1 MAQKKDLNISPYYDD
16 YDSSKNFYKVLFKPG
31 YPVQARELT
40 TLQSILQNQVEQF
53 GSHIFKEGSV
63 VIPGG
68 ITYDDQYSAV
78 KLSPLQFGI
87 DVSIY
92 ASQLVGK
99 VIEGRSSGVT
109 ATVQQVVLP
118 NGVDVEYLT
127 LYVNYE
133 GSSPDNFTLD
143 TFANGESLIA
153 KENVVY
159 GNTTISEGQE
169 VATLISSD
177 ATATGAAVSIADG
190 VYFIRGTFVNVTKQT
205 LILDYYTNTPSY
217 RVGLKIDELIIGA
230 KDDPSLYDNAQGFT
244 NYAAPGADRFKIGLS
259 LSKKSTD
266 DYNDSDFVEVL
277 KVVNGDKRK
286 IQEKSSYNIIQ
297 DYMAERTY
305 EESGNYTVAPFNIK
319 INNSLNDRL
328 GNAGVYFAD
337 QKTDEGATPSD
348 DLACLRVGGGTAYVR
363 GYQIDTGNTTILD
376 VPKPRDTETINAAGV
391 PFSMGNR
398 MQLQKVTGQPQYRK
412 EIALYNGY
420 SASTLE
426 IGRARVYNLSLNSA
440 EYVGDASKWNLY
452 LYDVQT
458 FTRLSLNRA
467 LSATEVLHSYHI
479 RGAHS
484 GATGYVWNSAGAGN
498 GGTSGTGNDLFVEQT
513 SGRFLSNEPLI
524 IQGNSIAVQTLTVK
538 AFGIKD
544 VKSVKQTATG
554 AYTQDFVGFAFLE
567 KFPLP
572 NGIKVG
578 IVTNT
583 GLTLRSPGSVFTG
596 ITTNTIIR
604 YSQGDGDEI
613 FANVD
618 AISADGSAVTLG
630 ALGVSVAGIF
640 SGTPINTSGTVDISV
655 GAPSVKESDQGSLY
669 TSLPDI
675 NISSVDFKS
684 SSLTITAQITGEGI
698 ASSTTTLDISGTPG
712 VKDGSGAGIST
723 AFFDSY
729 SAHRYSIHYG
739 STNGVAGV
747 KRGNFSYNGGG
758 SQVVIG
764 GLNAT
769 DANTVANVTAVKQGI
784 QSKVKNYVKSNIVE
798 VTASKLQQS
807 GIGTGIQDGLTWNP
821 YAYGLRVQDREI
833 SLNVPDVANIVA
845 VRETTNEEQPTFDV
859 ITFSATAAVATNAI
873 IGEDI
878 AGQSSN
884 AIARVVTNNGSS
896 PSSGGANR
904 LGIVY
909 LNDRTF
915 RVNEVVKF
923 TESNI
928 TTNVEGINT
937 TEGDGKYQDISRS
950 FTLDEGQRDQFY
962 DYSRL
967 VRKRNYAIPSRRMV
981 IVFDKYV
988 VPTGD
993 QGDVF
998 TVMSYDKARYN
1009 KNIPTIGIDQVRAT
1023 DTLDF
1028 RPRVPDFTSNTVSP
1042 FAFDARTTQFNVEPK
1057 FLLAPNEQSILGY
1070 DYYLPRID
1078 KLYIDK
1084 NGTLSVIEGQSE
1096 RDPLPPAVN
1105 STSMMELATIAYPAY
1120 LYNPGD
1126 ADIYLTDNKRYT
1138 MRDIG
1143 KLENRIEG
1151 LERTTTLSLLEVNT
1165 EALKI
1170 QDAQGNDRFKSGFFV
1185 DDFQN
1190 NDNIDLEYSS
1200 VGVDSQVGEIRP
1212 IIGQNSLESALMPS
1226 SNIVDSELD
1235 RSENFAL
1242 LDGNVVKR
1250 GNSVLLDY
1258 DEVPW
1263 INQPLATRVEN
1274 VNPFH
1279 VISFEGLVDLTPI
1292 SDSWLRTI
1300 RLDPM
1305 TAVVQENKR
1314 RTDEVVRWTQRRR
1327 WTSWFWSYYYWSNGA
1342 PGTTRSTS
1350 TEVRRTHFKG
1360 DVITSSGDDQYMRSR
1375 NTTFDAKL
1383 LKPTTQHYQFMDGQ
1397 SGMDFIPKLLEISND
1412 STLENYG
1419 SSGVFQVGE
1428 EVIGYMGT
1436 TRIINFRVANQNHK
1450 AGPYNAP
1457 TNVYT
1462 YLPYKPAEQFQ
1473 SIYTSSSKVLNVD
1486 CFALSEKAQGEYSGY
1501 VVMGAK
1507 LVGQTSGA
1515 VAYVKDLRL
1524 VSDNYGDLQ
1533 GCWFLRDPFVDPQPS
1548 VVIPS
1553 GEAEY
1558 KITGD
1563 PTNAKQLKGSKLIS
1577 SAEIGFQSMGRFR
1590 EIQYQDID
1598 KTVTTQVT
1606 TITRTYQGHR
1616 SDPLAQ
1622 SFAVASNIQAP
1633 DSSTIQSSNINL
1645 DDDQHGAFLTSI
1657 DLFFAKKPTTGQ
1669 SNPCVVQV
1677 RTVELGTPTLTNL
1690 NLGEVIYP
1698 DDITTSEDGSVA
1710 TNVKFKEPVYLEA
1723 GKEYAIV
1730 LLATTT
1736 DQYEVWIARMGEN
1749 VIGGAT
1755 GDGVGGSTIIYTQQW
1770 ALGSLYKS
1778 QNGSIWSPSQM
1789 EDMKMKLYK
1798 AKFKPSEGTA
1808 YFSNPTLSES
1818 NDYIRLLDSNPI
1830 TTLART
1836 GRINITNLASG
1847 HAGLTTFVPG
1857 TKILGS
1863 TNDAVHAYIVGTGAS
1878 VTNATIAR
1886 GGSGYNNTLSA
1897 VSTYNIVGNGEGFE
1911 ININAVDSTGAIT
1924 GFTTAGTAKGYKV
1937 GDVVG
1942 IVTAD
1947 VSGSVGV
1954 GAFLTIEENSGL
1966 DTLYLSGIQGTSAT
1980 GSFKDTED
1988 FRYVDPVS
1996 GLVQNASTGSG
2007 PVLASDL
2014 TLDGGVYD
2022 GKHFRVSH
2030 FNHGMHATNN
2040 KLQLFDIAANAEISL
2055 LSLDVGVSASS
2066 ISVGST
2072 VGFSTFEGA
2081 PIGIGSTGYVR
2092 IGDEIIGYRSVGNG
2106 SLDDIIR
2113 GVDSTIV
2120 TSYSAGEP
2128 LEKYELNGVSLRRIN
2143 NFTHQISPIDIGLNH
2158 YYVGFNTTSG
2168 GKNRSAD
2175 AVANPELSFTEDG
2188 FAGGDFARGTMNI
2201 QFETVTPCYNIVTP
2215 SPMVSSKASIRT
2227 VTGTSVGGAEV
2238 SFEDKG
2244 FQPVQ
2249 LNTPNDL
2256 TSPRIV
2262 CSRINETT
2270 YLGNIERNK
2279 SFTTGITLQTQNQ
2292 NVSPIIYTDVA
2303 YSQLGTNMIDNPVSN
2318 YPENGEVKT
2327 HTEDPHSAVYVSR
2340 LIKLNKT
2347 ADSLKVLITAYRGAD
2362 ADFRVLYSL
2371 QKPDSMEILQEF
2383 ELFPGYDNLKDTTG
2397 DGLGNQVIDEA
2408 LNSGLPDAQVTP
2420 SLYGEYKE
2428 YEFTADN
2435 LGEFNGYVIKVV
2447 MSSTNQAQPVKI
2459 SDIRTIAVK

>member
-16 YDSSKNFYKVLFKPG
+16 YDSSKNFHKVLFKPG

-40 TLQSILQNQVEQF
+40 TLQSIMQNQIEQF
-53 GSHIFKEGSV
+53 GKHMFKEGSV

-68 ITYDDQYSAV
+68 ITFDDQYSAV

-92 ASQLVGK
+92 ASELVDK
-99 VIEGRSSGVT
+99 VIEGRSSGIT

-118 NGVDVEYLT
+118 NGSDVEYLT
-127 LYVNYE
+127 LYVKYSS
-133 GSSPDNFTLD
+133 SSPENFSSDVFT
-143 TFANGESLIA
+143 NGESLIV

-159 GNTTISEGQE
+159 GNTTIGEGQE
-169 VATLISSD
+169 VATLISED
-177 ATATGAAVSIADG
+177 ATSTGSSVSISDG
-190 VYFIRGTFVNVTKQT
+190 VFFIRGTFVNVTKQT
-205 LILDYYTNTPSY
+205 LILDYYTNSPSY

-230 KDDPSLYDNAQGFT
+230 KDDPTLYDNAQGFT
-244 NYAAPGADRFKIGLS
+244 NYAAPGADRFKISLS
-259 LSKKSTD
+259 LTKKGTD
-266 DYNDSDFVEVL
+266 DYDDSDFVEVL
-277 KVVNGDKRK
+277 KVVNGQVRK
-286 IQEKSSYNIIQ
+286 IQAKSSYNIIE
-297 DYMAERTY
+297 DYLAERTY
-305 EESGNYTVAPFNIK
+305 EESGNYTVEPFDIK
-319 INNSLNDRL
+319 LSNSLNNRL
-328 GNAGVYFAD
+328 GNGGVYFAD
-337 QKTDEGATPSD
+337 QKTDEGETPTD
-348 DLACLRVGGGTAYVR
+348 DLACLRIGGGTAYVR
-363 GYQIDTGNTTILD
+363 GYQIDTGHTTAID
-376 VPKPRDTETINAAGV
+376 VPKPRDTQKIDASSI

-398 MQLQKVTGQPQYRK
+398 IQLQKVVGQPQYRK

-426 IGRARVYNLSLNSA
+426 IGRARVYNLSISS
-440 EYVGDASKWNLY
+440 EYVDDSSKWNLY

-458 FTRLSLNRA
+458 FTRLSLNRS
-467 LSATEVLHSYHI
+467 LSSTEVLHSYHVK
-479 RGAHS
+479 GGHS

-513 SGRFLSNEPLI
+513 SGRFLANEPLI
-524 IQGNSIAVQTLTVK
+524 IQGNSIAVQTLAVK
-538 AFGIKD
+538 SFGIKD
-544 VKSVKQTATG
+544 VKYVKQTASG
-554 AYTQDFVGFAFLE
+554 AYTQDFGGFAFLD
-567 KFPLP
+567 KYPLP

-578 IVTNT
+578 IVTNSGT
-583 GLTLRSPGSVFTG
+583 TLRSPGAVFTG

-604 YSQGDGDEI
+604 YSQGSGDEI
-613 FANVD
+613 FANVS
-618 AISADGSAVTLG
+618 AISPDGYALTL
-630 ALGVSVAGIF
+630 APLGVSVAGIF
-640 SGTPINTSGTVDISV
+640 SGTPINTSGTVDIAV
-655 GAPSVKESDQGSLY
+655 GAPSIREGEQGSLY
-669 TSLPDI
+669 SVLPDT
-675 NISSVDFKS
+675 NISAIDFDKS
-684 SSLTITAQITGEGI
+684 TLTITAQITGEGI

-723 AFFDSY
+723 AFFDSF
-729 SAHRYSIHYG
+729 APNRYSVHYG
-739 STNGVAGV
+739 SGNGVAGV
-747 KRGNFSYNGGG
+747 KPGNFSYNTGG

-769 DANTVANVTAVKQGI
+769 DSDTVVNVTAIKQGI
-784 QSKVKNYVKSNIVE
+784 QSKVKNFVKSNIIE
-798 VTASKLQQS
+798 ITASKLQQS

-833 SLNVPDVANIVA
+833 SLNVPDVSKIIAI
-845 VRETTNEEQPTFDV
+845 RESTNEEQPTFDI
-859 ITFSATAAVATNAI
+859 ITFSATAAVASNAI

-878 AGQSSN
+878 VGDSSN
-884 AIARVVTNNGSS
+884 AIARVVTNNGST
-896 PSSGGANR
+896 PSSGGANK

-915 RVNEVVKF
+915 QLNEIAKF

-928 TTNVEGINT
+928 TSTVEGINA

-950 FTLDEGQRDQFY
+950 FTLDEGQRDQYY

-967 VRKRNYAIPSRRMV
+967 VRKRNSAIPSKRMLV
-981 IVFDKYV
+981 VFDKYV
-988 VPTGD
+988 VPSGD
-993 QGDVF
+993 KGDVF

-1009 KNIPTIGIDQVRAT
+1009 KDIPSIGINQVRAT
-1023 DTLDF
+1023 DALDF

-1042 FAFDARTTQFNVEPK
+1042 FSFDARTTQFNVEPK

-1070 DYYLPRID
+1070 EYYLPRID

-1084 NGTLSVIEGQSE
+1084 NGTLSVVQGQSE
-1096 RDPLPPAVN
+1096 RDPLPPSQV
-1105 STSMMELATIAYPAY
+1105 SPSMMELATIAYPAY

-1126 ADIYLTDNKRYT
+1126 ADIYLTDNRRYT

-1165 EALKI
+1165 EAFKI
-1170 QDAQGNDRFKSGFFV
+1170 QDSQGNDRFKSGFFV

-1190 NDNIDLEYSS
+1190 NDNIDLDYSS
-1200 VGVDSQVGEIRP
+1200 VAVDERAGEIRP
-1212 IIGQNSLESALMPS
+1212 IMGQNSLESALMPA
-1226 SNIVDSELD
+1226 SNIVDTELD
-1235 RSENFAL
+1235 RSEDFAL

-1250 GNSVLLDY
+1250 GDSVLLDF

-1279 VISFEGLVDLTPI
+1279 VIDFRGLVDLTPI

-1305 TAVVQENKR
+1305 SAVIKENKK
-1314 RTDEVVRWTQRRR
+1314 RTDEVVRWTQRKK

-1342 PGTTRSTS
+1342 PGTTRTTS
-1350 TEVRRTHFKG
+1350 TEVRKTHFKG
-1360 DVITSSGDDQYMRSR
+1360 DVITSTGDDQYMRSR

-1383 LKPTTQHYQFMDGQ
+1383 LKPTTQHYQFMDNQ
-1397 SGMDFIPKLLEISND
+1397 AGMDFIPKLLEISND
-1412 STLENYG
+1412 TSLDNYG
-1419 SSGVFQVGE
+1419 SVGVFQVGE
-1428 EVIGYMGT
+1428 EVLGYDGNKK
-1436 TRIINFRVANQNHK
+1436 IVSFRVANQNHK
-1450 AGPYNAP
+1450 TGPYNNP
-1457 TNVYT
+1457 KTVYT
-1462 YLPYKPAEQFQ
+1462 YMPYKPAEQFQ
-1473 SIYTSSSKVLNVD
+1473 ATYTSSSKVVNVD
-1486 CFALSEKAQGEYSGY
+1486 CFALSEKAQGKYSGY
-1501 VVMGAK
+1501 VVKGAK

-1524 VSDNYGDLQ
+1524 VTDNFGDLQ
-1533 GCWFLRDPFVDPQPS
+1533 GSWYLRDPFVDPQPS

-1553 GEAEY
+1553 GNKEY

-1563 PTNAKQLKGSKLIS
+1563 ATNAKELKGSKLIS
-1577 SAEIGFQSMGRFR
+1577 SASINFQSMGTFR
-1590 EIQYQDID
+1590 EIQYQDIH
-1598 KTVTTQVT
+1598 KTVTTKVT

-1622 SFAVASNIQAP
+1622 SFAVATRIQAP
-1633 DSSTIQSSNINL
+1633 DSSSIQSQNINL
-1645 DDDQHGAFLTSI
+1645 DDDQHGAFLTSV
-1657 DLFFAKKPTTGQ
+1657 DLFFAKKPPTGQ
-1669 SNPCVVQV
+1669 SNPVVVQV

-1690 NLGEVIYP
+1690 NLGEVVYP
-1698 DDITTSEDGSVA
+1698 DDITTSDDGSVA
-1710 TNVKFKEPVYLEA
+1710 TNVKFKEPIYVEA

-1736 DQYEVWIARMGEN
+1736 DQYEVWIARMGET
-1749 VIGGAT
+1749 VTGGAT

-1778 QNGSIWSPSQM
+1778 QNGSIWEPSQM

-1798 AKFKPSEGTA
+1798 ARFKPNQGTA
-1808 YFSNPTLSES
+1808 YFSNPTLNES
-1818 NDYIRLLDSNPI
+1818 NDYIKLLDSNPI
-1830 TTLART
+1830 TTLAKT
-1836 GRINITNLASG
+1836 GKIAITNLASG
-1847 HAGLTTFVPG
+1847 HSGLTTFIPG
-1857 TKILGS
+1857 TKIVGS
-1863 TNDAVHAYIVGTGAS
+1863 SNDAVHGYIVGTGAS

-1886 GGSGYNNTLSA
+1886 GGVGYNNTLTD
-1897 VSTYNIVGNGEGFE
+1897 VSTYNLVGQGEGFKIK
-1911 ININAVDSTGAIT
+1911 INSVDSNGAIT

-1947 VSGSVGV
+1947 VSGNV
-1954 GAFLTIEENSGL
+1954 GAGAFFTIEENSGL
-1966 DTLYLSGIQGTSAT
+1966 DTLYLSGIQGSSAT

-1988 FRYVDPVS
+1988 LRYADPIS
-1996 GLVQNASTGSG
+1996 GVIQNASTGGG

-2014 TLDGGVYD
+2014 TLDGGLYD

-2040 KLQLFDIAANAEISL
+2040 KLKVFDVAPNAEISL
-2055 LSLDVGVSASS
+2055 LSLDIDVSASS

-2081 PIGIGSTGYVR
+2081 PIGVGSTGYAR

-2113 GVDSTIV
+2113 GVDNTTI
-2120 TSYSAGEP
+2120 TPYSAGEP
-2128 LEKYELNGVSLRRIN
+2128 IEKYELNGVSLRRIN

-2158 YYVGFNTTSG
+2158 YYVGFDTTSG
-2168 GKNRSAD
+2168 GKNRSID
-2175 AVANPELSFTEDG
+2175 AVANPELSFIEDG
-2188 FAGGDFARGTMNI
+2188 FAGGDSVRGTMNI
-2201 QFETVTPCYNIVTP
+2201 QFETITPCYDVVTP
-2215 SPMVSSKASIRT
+2215 SPMTSTKASIRT
-2227 VTGTSVGGAEV
+2227 VTGTSVSGNEV
-2238 SFEDKG
+2238 SFQDQG

-2256 TSPRIV
+2256 TTPRIV
-2262 CSRINETT
+2262 CSQINETT

-2279 SFTTGITLQTQNQ
+2279 SFTTGITLETKNQ
-2292 NVSPIIYTDVA
+2292 NVSPIIYTNVA
-2303 YSQLGTNMIDNPVSN
+2303 YSQLGTNMIDKPVSN
-2318 YPENGEVKT
+2318 YPENAEVKT
-2327 HTEDPHSAVYVSR
+2327 HTEDPHAAIYVSR
-2340 LIKLNKT
+2340 LIKLNKS
-2347 ADSLKVLITAYRGAD
+2347 ADSLKVLLTAYRGAD

-2371 QKPDSMEILQEF
+2371 QRPDSMEILQEF
-2383 ELFPGYDNLKDTTG
+2383 ELFPGYNNLKDTTG
-2397 DGLGNQVIDEA
+2397 DGLGNLVIDET
-2408 LNSGLPDAQVTP
+2408 LNSGLPDAEVTP
-2420 SLYGEYKE
+2420 SLYEEYKE

-2435 LGEFNGYVIKVV
+2435 LGEFDGYVIKIV
-2447 MSSTNQAQPVKI
+2447 MSSTNQAEPVKI
-2459 SDIRTIAVK
+2459 RDIRTIAVK